1 MGRIVDISG
10 QTFGE
15 LTVLHRVENS
25 RDHKARWRCRCSC
38 GKEVN
43 VLGKDLRSGHTKS
56 CGCKMRAFVSASK
69 ITHGD
74 TIGDNIPRLYKIW
87 SGMRCR
93 CGSAKYKGY
102 RWYGAKG
109 VKVCPEWQDSY
120 VAFRDWAL
128 DNGYADNLTIDRI
141 DVNGDYEPSNCQ
153 WITQS
158 ENSSLAHRLA
168 PELEEKIQRLLGKK
182 VAAKEIAR
190 EVNVSV
196 HAVYNVRKRMGVPSR
211 NRARHSA
218 AMREI
223 IKGLW
228 SVGASPAIIR
238 KAMGF
243 SLKAIRKYINELTRE
258 ADLAAS

>member
-1 MGRIVDISG
+1 MGCLVDISG

-38 GKEVN
+38 GKEVD
-43 VLGKDLRSGHTKS
+43 VSGKDLRSGHTKS
-56 CGCKMRAFVSASK
+56 CGYKMRAFVSASK

-74 TIGDNIPRLYKIW
+74 TIGDDIPRLYKIW

-93 CGSAKYKGY
+93 CGSSKYRGY

-109 VKVCPEWQDSY
+109 IKVCPEWQTSY

-128 DNGYADNLTIDRI
+128 ANGYEDNLTIDRI
-141 DVNGDYEPSNCQ
+141 DVAGDYEPSNCR
-153 WITQS
+153 WVTQS

-168 PELEEKIQRLLGKK
+168 PELEEKIRRLLGES
-182 VAAKEIAR
+182 VPAKEIAR
-190 EVNVSV
+190 ETGVSV
-196 HAVYNVRKRMGVPSR
+196 SAVYNVRKRMGIPSR
-211 NRARHSA
+211 NRARHTA

-223 IKGLW
+223 VKGLW

-243 SLKAIRKYINELTRE
+243 SLKAIRKYINEFTRE
-258 ADLAAS
+258 AESAAS